1 MNLLI
6 SETKSYCSERLCEAK
21 PNVEKF
27 FERVFSI
34 ITLKEQ
40 SRSNCHM
47 FKIGDIPRIGWKS
60 VRPCRTYVNQTKKL

>member
-6 SETKSYCSERLCEAK
+6 SETKNYCSERLCEAK

-27 FERVFSI
+27 LKEYFFI

-40 SRSNCHM
+40 SSSNCHM
-47 FKIGDIPRIGWKS
+47 FKIGAIPRIGWK
-60 VRPCRTYVNQTKKL
+60 